1 MNEVLLALFSAL
13 GGGGLSAIVVTAL
26 KKNER
31 VALAHMSE
39 GARIR
44 AELWER
50 IKIVEEKCDDQDDE
64 LRKLLSRARASEEKY
79 LTLLE
84 ELTAVK
90 KSIRPDPNK

>member
-1 MNEVLLALFSAL
+1 MKEAIIALFSAL
-13 GGGGLSAIVVTAL
+13 GGGGLSAIVVTML
-26 KKNER
+26 KKSER
-31 VALAHMSE
+31 VAMAHMSE

-64 LRKLLSRARASEEKY
+64 LRKLLSRARSSEEKY
-79 LTLLE
+79 LALLE

-90 KSIRPDPNK
+90 KSMRPDPNK